1 MNSRT
6 NHSAHQTVIL
16 GGGFAGLFTAIHLSK
31 KGYSQPVVLID
42 TEERFTFKPL
52 LYELLSEELSR
63 NQVLPRFEKLLH
75 GSGVKFVQ
83 DQVQAIDL
91 PNRGVEL
98 AKGGRYAYNH
108 LVLALGSVAGDFG
121 IEGVNENTFPFRSGK
136 NAIALKN
143 HLRNRLKQAT
153 RTPDPQQRRYL
164 LTVAVIGAGP
174 AGVELAATLG
184 DLLPHWYSEMGGN
197 PEEIRLVLMNRG
209 SQILKGDI
217 NRHMR
222 PSARTAL
229 KKRSV
234 PVEFLLGASV
244 SAFTPQ
250 RVEFK
255 RNNQNESLEAATMV
269 WTTGTTTHPLIQS
282 LPIPPSHSKKG
293 GRLLVAPTLR
303 LPHFPEVFAAGD
315 CAADL
320 QNPQILPPNAQVAY
334 QQGEAIPGNLLA
346 ISQGKPPTSAEVHL
360 RGSLLKLG
368 LGVARANLFENFV
381 VTGKA
386 AHLMRLGIYLTL
398 LPNLAHNLEATT
410 QWLNNESFNL
420 FSNSAREQKQC
431 SRWVGGIGVVV
442 ALLGMG
448 WWFARRANR
457 PAQTIS

>member
-1 MNSRT
+1 
-6 NHSAHQTVIL
+6 
-16 GGGFAGLFTAIHLSK
+16 LSK

-282 LPIPPSHSKKG
+282 LPIPPSHRKKG

-334 QQGEAIPGNLLA
+334 QQGEAIAGNLLA

-420 FSNSAREQKQC
+420 FSNSACEQKQC

>member
-244 SAFTPQ
+244 SAVTPQ

-282 LPIPPSHSKKG
+282 LPIPPSHRKKG

-420 FSNSAREQKQC
+420 FSNSACEQKQC
-431 SRWVGGIGVVV
+431 CRWVGGIGVVV

>member
-244 SAFTPQ
+244 SAVTPQ

-282 LPIPPSHSKKG
+282 LPIPPSHRKKG

-420 FSNSAREQKQC
+420 FSNSACEQKQC

>member
-16 GGGFAGLFTAIHLSK
+16 GGGFAELFTAIHLSK

-63 NQVLPRFEKLLH
+63 NQVLPPFEKLLH

-121 IEGVNENTFPFRSGK
+121 IEGVNENTFPFRSGKNAIALKNHLRSGK

-250 RVEFK
+250 RV
-255 RNNQNESLEAATMV
+255 
-269 WTTGTTTHPLIQS
+269 
-282 LPIPPSHSKKG
+282 
-293 GRLLVAPTLR
+293 
-303 LPHFPEVFAAGD
+303 
-315 CAADL
+315 
-320 QNPQILPPNAQVAY
+320 
-334 QQGEAIPGNLLA
+334 
-346 ISQGKPPTSAEVHL
+346 
-360 RGSLLKLG
+360 
-368 LGVARANLFENFV
+368 
-381 VTGKA
+381 
-386 AHLMRLGIYLTL
+386 
-398 LPNLAHNLEATT
+398 
-410 QWLNNESFNL
+410 
-420 FSNSAREQKQC
+420 
-431 SRWVGGIGVVV
+431 
-442 ALLGMG
+442 
-448 WWFARRANR
+448 
-457 PAQTIS
+457 

>member
-282 LPIPPSHSKKG
+282 LPIPPSHRKKG

-334 QQGEAIPGNLLA
+334 QQGEAIAGNLLA

-420 FSNSAREQKQC
+420 FSNSACEQKQC

>member
-244 SAFTPQ
+244 SAVTPQ

-255 RNNQNESLEAATMV
+255 RNNQNEFLEAATMV

-282 LPIPPSHSKKG
+282 LPIPPSHRKKG

-334 QQGEAIPGNLLA
+334 QQGEAIAGNLLA

-420 FSNSAREQKQC
+420 FSNSACEQKQC

>member
-244 SAFTPQ
+244 SAVTPQ

-282 LPIPPSHSKKG
+282 LPIPPSHRKKG

-334 QQGEAIPGNLLA
+334 QQGEAIAGNLLA

-398 LPNLAHNLEATT
+398 LPNLAHHLEATT

-420 FSNSAREQKQC
+420 FSNSACEQKQC

>member
-282 LPIPPSHSKKG
+282 LPIPPSHRKKG

-420 FSNSAREQKQC
+420 FSNSACEQKQC

>member
-244 SAFTPQ
+244 SAVTPQ
-250 RVEFK
+250 RVQFK

-282 LPIPPSHSKKG
+282 LPIPPSHRKKG

-420 FSNSAREQKQC
+420 FSNSACEQKQC

>member
-184 DLLPHWYSEMGGN
+184 IYYPTG
-197 PEEIRLVLMNRG
+197 
-209 SQILKGDI
+209 
-217 NRHMR
+217 
-222 PSARTAL
+222 TAL
-229 KKRSV
+229 VQRNGWQPGRNS
-234 PVEFLLGASV
+234 PGAD
-244 SAFTPQ
+244 
-250 RVEFK
+250 
-255 RNNQNESLEAATMV
+255 ES
-269 WTTGTTTHPLIQS
+269 
-282 LPIPPSHSKKG
+282 
-293 GRLLVAPTLR
+293 R
-303 LPHFPEVFAAGD
+303 LP
-315 CAADL
+315 
-320 QNPQILPPNAQVAY
+320 NR
-334 QQGEAIPGNLLA
+334 QGG
-346 ISQGKPPTSAEVHL
+346 
-360 RGSLLKLG
+360 
-368 LGVARANLFENFV
+368 
-381 VTGKA
+381 
-386 AHLMRLGIYLTL
+386 Y
-398 LPNLAHNLEATT
+398 
-410 QWLNNESFNL
+410 
-420 FSNSAREQKQC
+420 
-431 SRWVGGIGVVV
+431 
-442 ALLGMG
+442 
-448 WWFARRANR
+448 
-457 PAQTIS
+457 

>member
-6 NHSAHQTVIL
+6 NHSAHQKVIL

-244 SAFTPQ
+244 SAVTPQ

-282 LPIPPSHSKKG
+282 LPIPPSHRKKG

-334 QQGEAIPGNLLA
+334 QQGEAIAGNLLA

-420 FSNSAREQKQC
+420 FSNSACEQKQC

>member
-98 AKGGRYAYNH
+98 AKGERYAYNH
-108 LVLALGSVAGDFG
+108 LVLALGSVAGVFG

-244 SAFTPQ
+244 SAVTPQ
-250 RVEFK
+250 RVQFK

-282 LPIPPSHSKKG
+282 LPIPPSHRKKG

-334 QQGEAIPGNLLA
+334 QQGEAIAGNLLA

-420 FSNSAREQKQC
+420 FSNSACEQKQC

>member
-244 SAFTPQ
+244 SAVTPQ

-282 LPIPPSHSKKG
+282 LPIPPSHRKKG

-334 QQGEAIPGNLLA
+334 QQGEAIAGNLLA

-420 FSNSAREQKQC
+420 FSNSACEQKQC
-431 SRWVGGIGVVV
+431 SRWIGGIGVVV

>member
-244 SAFTPQ
+244 SAVTPQ

-282 LPIPPSHSKKG
+282 LPIPQSHRKKG

-334 QQGEAIPGNLLA
+334 QQGEAIAGNLLA

-360 RGSLLKLG
+360 RVSLLKLG

>member
-121 IEGVNENTFPFRSGK
+121 IEGVNENTFPFRSDK

-244 SAFTPQ
+244 SAVTPQ

-282 LPIPPSHSKKG
+282 LPIPPSHRKKG

-334 QQGEAIPGNLLA
+334 QQGEAIAGNLLA

-420 FSNSAREQKQC
+420 FSNSACEQKQC
-431 SRWVGGIGVVV
+431 SRWIGGIGVVV

>member
-1 MNSRT
+1 
-6 NHSAHQTVIL
+6 
-16 GGGFAGLFTAIHLSK
+16 
-31 KGYSQPVVLID
+31 
-42 TEERFTFKPL
+42 
-52 LYELLSEELSR
+52 
-63 NQVLPRFEKLLH
+63 
-75 GSGVKFVQ
+75 
-83 DQVQAIDL
+83 
-91 PNRGVEL
+91 
-98 AKGGRYAYNH
+98 
-108 LVLALGSVAGDFG
+108 
-121 IEGVNENTFPFRSGK
+121 
-136 NAIALKN
+136 
-143 HLRNRLKQAT
+143 
-153 RTPDPQQRRYL
+153 
-164 LTVAVIGAGP
+164 
-174 AGVELAATLG
+174 
-184 DLLPHWYSEMGGN
+184 MGGN

-244 SAFTPQ
+244 SAVTPQ
-250 RVEFK
+250 RVQFK

-282 LPIPPSHSKKG
+282 LPIPPSHRKKG

-334 QQGEAIPGNLLA
+334 QQGEAIAGNLLA

-420 FSNSAREQKQC
+420 FSNSACEQKQC
-431 SRWVGGIGVVV
+431 CRWVGGIGVVV

>member
-244 SAFTPQ
+244 SAVTPQ

-282 LPIPPSHSKKG
+282 LPIPPSHRKKG

-334 QQGEAIPGNLLA
+334 QQGEAIAGNLLA

-420 FSNSAREQKQC
+420 FSNSACEQKQC